1 MGKALVVLGGLL
13 AAVVVVMVLVV
24 TVVMGQGSGLT
35 GGSTSSAGAS
45 GAASGPVTG
54 DSPGGGGVSPGPAI
68 PAAWLTLY
76 QQAAGTCSGLP
87 WAVLAAIGTVETGSG
102 QSDAP
107 GVWSGANSAGA
118 EGPMQFEPATFAAYG
133 TVGPSGVSPAS
144 PYDPVDAVYSASAM
158 LCANGAGSPATLSA
172 AIGDYNH
179 SDVYVDTVLTLALAF
194 GDAPQTS
201 GTVVAELSF
210 AAQQLNTPYVW
221 GGTGNG
227 GFDCSGLA
235 QAAFEHAG
243 IDLPRVAQD
252 QFNAGPPVPGGT
264 SVAPGDLV
272 FFGDGPSS
280 VDHVGLYVGGG
291 EMIDAPDTGELVR
304 FDNADWSGFVGA
316 TRPAG

>member
-1 MGKALVVLGGLL
+1 MGKVVMGLGGLL
-13 AAVVVVMVLVV
+13 AATVVGMVLVV
-24 TVVMGQGSGLT
+24 IVVMGQGPGLAGGPAGANRAT
-35 GGSTSSAGAS
+35 TGTNSGGSPGAG
-45 GAASGPVTG
+45 GI
-54 DSPGGGGVSPGPAI
+54 SPGPAI
-68 PAAWLTLY
+68 PPEWLALY
-76 QQAAGTCSGLP
+76 QQATATCPGLP

-107 GVWSGANSAGA
+107 GVWSGANRAGA
-118 EGPMQFEPATFAAYG
+118 EGPMQFEPATFAAYA
-133 TVGPSGVSPAS
+133 TVGPSGASPAS
-144 PYDPVDAVYSASAM
+144 PYDPVDAVYSAAAL
-158 LCANGAGSPATLSA
+158 LCANGAGSPATLHA
-172 AIGDYNH
+172 AIADYNH
-179 SDVYVDTVLTLALAF
+179 SDVYVDTVLSLALAF

-210 AAQQLNTPYVW
+210 AAQQLNTPYLW

-235 QAAFEHAG
+235 QAAFQHAG

-252 QFNAGPPVPGGT
+252 QFDAGPSVPGG
-264 SVAPGDLV
+264 SPVAPGDLV
-272 FFGDGPSS
+272 FFGDGPSA

-316 TRPAG
+316 TRPGG